1 MSMCTASRRKD
12 TKRNFLGV
20 STAHIPLALFLVSI
34 LAYGDSFAFYL
45 LTKFDLINLIRDVNY
60 DDAYYYFQIAKT
72 LSEGQFSTF
81 DGGITRTNGYHPLW
95 MLLITPFYWIFDSE
109 SALFGIK
116 AFEIMLVTGAVVLV
130 VLASRLAHL
139 PWLLL
144 FSVLPRLLSH
154 RPLILGV
161 EAAIALFIWGLSFL
175 FLTLFARNPAR
186 WKWPLVITFFSLPW
200 VRLEYVAISMSA
212 AMALCLV
219 EWSQQKDR
227 PWDRRT
233 SSIYSI
239 SSLKSIIPFNS
250 PLDSSQ
256 NCQSG
261 KRCKRQYSCHRYDF
275 YIREDEFHRTIPV
288 R

>member
-20 STAHIPLALFLVSI
+20 STTHIPLALFLVSI
-34 LAYGDSFAFYL
+34 LAYGGSFAFYL
-45 LTKFDLINLIRDVNY
+45 LTKFDLINLIQDVNY
-60 DDAYYYFQIAKT
+60 DDAYYYFQIAKN

-139 PWLLL
+139 PWILL
-144 FSVLPRLLSH
+144 FSVLPRLLSQ

-161 EAAIALFIWGLSFL
+161 EAAAALFVLGLSFF
-175 FLTLFARNPAR
+175 FLTLLCAESRT
-186 WKWPLVITFFSLPW
+186 V
-200 VRLEYVAISMSA
+200 EMA
-212 AMALCLV
+212 AGHHFLRFTLGA
-219 EWSQQKDR
+219 S
-227 PWDRRT
+227 
-233 SSIYSI
+233 
-239 SSLKSIIPFNS
+239 
-250 PLDSSQ
+250 
-256 NCQSG
+256 
-261 KRCKRQYSCHRYDF
+261 
-275 YIREDEFHRTIPV
+275 
-288 R
+288 